1 MKKTAKIIGIA
12 LGALIVIGVSA
23 FFIIK
28 AQKVPDL
35 PVSDVDLSAIADGT
49 YTGEYSQFPVIAAVE
64 VTVKGHKITGITI
77 TKHENGLGKP
87 AEKITEDI
95 IRSQSLQVDAV
106 SGATHSSNVIRKAV
120 EVALNNR

>member
-1 MKKTAKIIGIA
+1 MKKFIRITGIVLAA
-12 LGALIVIGVSA
+12 LVVVGISA

>member
-1 MKKTAKIIGIA
+1 M
-12 LGALIVIGVSA
+12 
-23 FFIIK
+23 
-28 AQKVPDL
+28 
-35 PVSDVDLSAIADGT
+35 DLSAIADGT
-49 YTGEYSQFPVIAAVE
+49 YSGEYSQFPVTAAVK
-64 VTVKGHKITGITI
+64 VTVTDHKITAITI

-95 IRSQSLQVDAV
+95 IHAQSLQVDAV